1 MNTAESLRTA
11 RKTVTVPFQSTE
23 NKHTNCFKNTKVSS
37 ATVTSMVKGMNGSR
51 TATNTMVITRTTS
64 LKGWECICGRV
75 ELFTG
80 ESLATE
86 LGKVKGNGLHSGKL
100 TLK

>member
-1 MNTAESLRTA
+1 
-11 RKTVTVPFQSTE
+11 
-23 NKHTNCFKNTKVSS
+23 
-37 ATVTSMVKGMNGSR
+37 MVMGMNSSR

-64 LKGWECICGRV
+64 LKGWECIGGKV

-86 LGKVKGNGLHSGKL
+86 LEKAKENGLHSGKL
-100 TLK
+100 ARK